1 MRLIIDS
8 LVLLMILGILAGA
21 VLHFRTKQDT
31 EYKIEQA
38 RREVQRFSSQ
48 IKLQTAMGISE
59 LTPRGFPVT
68 VDPEWFG
75 GDLPTNP
82 LLGRGH
88 PWLEIARKSHRDLKH
103 PVIKTASDHTIAQF
117 WYNPYLGLLR
127 ARVPARSTDVATLK
141 IYNRVNE
148 CRLPNLFASGVTQA
162 KND

>member
-75 GDLPTNP
+75 GDPPANP

-117 WYNPYLGLLR
+117 WYNPFLGLLR

-148 CRLPNLFASGVTQA
+148 CRLPNLFASGETQA